1 MCELQ
6 NTFNFNVLYVLLL
19 NKAKKNKAIAFCVV
33 NHTVRSYCLSRDPP
47 KVMHATQ
54 NSAFKNHPRDIL
66 RDKNHFYEIIL
77 VHLA

>member
-1 MCELQ
+1 MDYEIICELQ
-6 NTFNFNVLYVLLL
+6 KY
-19 NKAKKNKAIAFCVV
+19 KAKKNKAIAFCVV

-54 NSAFKNHPRDIL
+54 NSAFKNHLRDIL